1 MLGRYRT
8 RFSAFLS
15 FSALLFFIYSAL
27 SIRPNNLNLDLQ
39 LRPDSHRR
47 KWDKDE
53 FEKLARD
60 RLRDEEEDDDTAG
73 PSTSKG
79 GAAANKREH
88 DDDDDEANFDNL
100 VNIFLHSDVQ

>member
-1 MLGRYRT
+1 M
-8 RFSAFLS
+8 
-15 FSALLFFIYSAL
+15 
-27 SIRPNNLNLDLQ
+27 Q

-60 RLRDEEEDDDTAG
+60 RLRDEEEDDDTAV

-79 GAAANKREH
+79 GAANKREH

-100 VNIFLHSDVQ
+100 VNIFFYTQTYSNHLNTRHLTTKQYGCPVFKW